1 MFPFIQCN
9 IIFESK
15 TRSAR
20 YVQAKMW
27 KSDCST
33 IQRRCIKWDF
43 VWISPSGVVRQSA
56 IKKKRRHNINNSS
69 VKNESRFRHNCSSAL
84 SLTGKIFRRPIDTW
98 LYEQIENIHI
108 HQTND
113 AKEKRKWKTERSIL
127 MYVAAVCDS
136 DFFHNQEWILVI
148 SYFFPIF
155 ETKLFQLIR
164 NFEIIFSRSIIN
176 RRVSHHWTNVAK
188 QSELPRNA
196 SQIRASNNRITPAE
210 SSAITDAVPRKRQI
224 RDTTTTRRRN
234 KKEDS
239 PWYCRSR
246 LWLVHSAPQHWPGDV
261 RTCIRCPS
269 GSTCSSGTRGTPPAA
284 ASESPCRSAGCSRSP
299 SPSYKRA
306 CSFLSLTFIRTLRIY
321 SKFSGFVGRNCD
333 ASFILIFTL
342 TLLFII

>member
-1 MFPFIQCN
+1 MHVTYKRKC
-9 IIFESK
+9 ESQIV
-15 TRSAR
+15 RR
-20 YVQAKMW
+20 Y
-27 KSDCST
+27 
-33 IQRRCIKWDF
+33 RRCIKWDF

-127 MYVAAVCDS
+127 MYVVAVCDS

-224 RDTTTTRRRN
+224 RDTQQRGGETR
-234 KKEDS
+234 KKTHLDT
-239 PWYCRSR
+239 
-246 LWLVHSAPQHWPGDV
+246 VV
-261 RTCIRCPS
+261 
-269 GSTCSSGTRGTPPAA
+269 
-284 ASESPCRSAGCSRSP
+284 AGCDSSILHLNIGRGMCELAFGV
-299 SPSYKRA
+299 RA
-306 CSFLSLTFIRTLRIY
+306 GALVPLELAAHLQLQPARVLAVQQAVHVHHRHRTNVRAPFYHSLLYGLCVSIQSSL
-321 SKFSGFVGRNCD
+321 G
-333 ASFILIFTL
+333 L
-342 TLLFII
+342 